1 MEAQR
6 HEARRQG
13 RNVGQTGMTT
23 GQQRQRSAGAQVEGQ
38 AGNRVVVKQDGY
50 KAVGEWLQRRWGNHW
65 QEVVLQVQR

>member
-13 RNVGQTGMTT
+13 GNVGQTRMTA

-38 AGNRVVVKQDGY
+38 ASDGVVVKQDGC
-50 KAVGEWLQRRWGNHW
+50 KAVGERLQRRWRNHW
-65 QEVVLQVQR
+65 